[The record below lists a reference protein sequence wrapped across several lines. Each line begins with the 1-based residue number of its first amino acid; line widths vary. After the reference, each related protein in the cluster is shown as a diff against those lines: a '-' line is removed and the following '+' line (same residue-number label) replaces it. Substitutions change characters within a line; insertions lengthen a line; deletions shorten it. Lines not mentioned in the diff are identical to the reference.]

1 MLAISLL
8 PGRAGLRLEGEVDLF
23 NQERLRAALAAL
35 PPTGSDEVILD
46 LGGLRFI
53 DIAGTRALMAP
64 TQWSPGLRLVLY
76 DPPASLCH
84 LIGLVWPDAKVELR
98 SWCDSGGT
106 ARIGAAPP
114 PDGHGPAVA

>member
-1 MLAISLL
+1 VLAISLL

-23 NQERLRAALAAL
+23 NQERLRAALATL

>member
-1 MLAISLL
+1 MLAISPL
-8 PGRAGLRLEGEVDLF
+8 PGRVGLRLEGEVDLV

-35 PPTGSDEVILD
+35 PLTGSDEVILD

-53 DIAGTRALMAP
+53 DVAGTRVLMAP
-64 TQWSPGLRLVLY
+64 TQRSPGLRLILY

-98 SWCDSGGT
+98 SSCGSGGT
-106 ARIGAAPP
+106 AGIEVAPP
-114 PDGHGPAVA
+114 PDGHGPAAA